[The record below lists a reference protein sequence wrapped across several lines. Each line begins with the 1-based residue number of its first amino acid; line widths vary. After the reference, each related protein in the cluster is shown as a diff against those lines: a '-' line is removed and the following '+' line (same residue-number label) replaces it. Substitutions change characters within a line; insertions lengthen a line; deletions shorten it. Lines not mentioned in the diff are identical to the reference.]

1 MVDNIGNIQN
11 RSDIIRFITYGIVA
25 MILAIIHIIFLDFLS
40 FGGVSPDLLLL
51 LVIWITMHEGQFVG
65 LFFGFGI
72 GLFLDIVSIDVVGTN
87 ALAKT
92 VAAFVAGFFYDED
105 KAQKLMGNFKFLVII
120 FLSAFAHN
128 VFYFFFYLKPTEISF
143 IQFFVRYGLAATLY
157 TTVFGIFM
165 MFAKMKRKEI

>member
-1 MVDNIGNIQN
+1 MAENIGNIQS
-11 RSDIIRFITYGIVA
+11 RSNIIRFITYGIIA
-25 MILAIIHIIFLDFLS
+25 MILTIVHLVFLDFLS

-51 LVIWITMHEGQFVG
+51 LVIWITMHEGQFIG

-92 VAAFVAGFFYDED
+92 VAAFVAGFFYEEG
-105 KAQKLMGNFKFLVII
+105 KTNKIMGNYKFLGIVI
-120 FLSAFAHN
+120 LSIFAHN
-128 VFYFFFYLKPTEISF
+128 IVYFFFYLKPSEISF
-143 IQFFVRYGLAATLY
+143 FTFFIRYGLAATLY
-157 TTVFGIFM
+157 TAVFGVFM